1 MHTFKLKVSSS
12 CKVKFKLKLKVWR
25 PQWWEIPCIS
35 HHPHPSSC
43 LPLHAL
49 FSAHPSPCTS
59 CCLLPPCTPL
69 AAARTRH
76 RGSQPAP
83 FRYLSGFFKRYRIHQ
98 DMMGSSNGDGV
109 HQNVMGFMR
118 RQWVHENGSSAEH
131 AHLQL
136 HTLHV

>member
-1 MHTFKLKVSSS
+1 MERGYGRQKATKGVPGVVVAARGVSASPLNASHTHSLYTPLNTPISS
-12 CKVKFKLKLKVWR
+12 
-25 PQWWEIPCIS
+25 
-35 HHPHPSSC
+35 
-43 LPLHAL
+43 
-49 FSAHPSPCTS
+49 HPSPCTS